1 MSVFARLLR
10 LTYGTQELTIA
21 MNSRRAFLGVV
32 GAALLPESL
41 KGQAAQ
47 PAQESDRLGVIAR
60 HALTGPLD
68 GYEVVLSR
76 SAMRFFPQTST
87 PVHTHPGI
95 VLAYVLE
102 GRVRF
107 AIDNEPEQTVPA
119 GGTFFEP
126 LGAVHTTSG
135 SASPDESTRILVFEV
150 RRKE

>member
-1 MSVFARLLR
+1 M
-10 LTYGTQELTIA
+10 G
-21 MNSRRAFLGVV
+21 NRRTFLGLAA
-32 GAALLPESL
+32 AALLPESL
-41 KGQAAQ
+41 KAQAAQ

-60 HALTGPLD
+60 HALTGPLE
-68 GYEVVLSR
+68 GYEIILTR
-76 SAMRFFPQTST
+76 SAMRFFPGTST
-87 PVHTHPGI
+87 PVHTHPDV

-107 AIDNEPEQTVPA
+107 AINDEPEQTVPA

-150 RRKE
+150 RKKE

>member
-1 MSVFARLLR
+1 
-10 LTYGTQELTIA
+10 
-21 MNSRRAFLGVV
+21 MNNRRTFLGL
-32 GAALLPESL
+32 AAAVLLPGPL
-41 KGQAAQ
+41 KAQTAQ

-60 HALTGPLD
+60 HALTGPLE

-76 SAMRFFPQTST
+76 SAMRFFPGGST

-95 VLAYVLE
+95 VLAYVLK

-107 AIDNEPEQTVPA
+107 ATNSEAERTVQT

-150 RRKE
+150 RKKE